1 MVSYQFRGVEAGE
14 QLGNLEYLIDGRVA
28 ADYAE
33 LVGGGSQYANLLT
46 DDCHSMTQDRFG
58 DIQLTAIWR
67 GFEFLRPPIHGRRIQ
82 VGGWLRD
89 VREKNGQTRLR
100 VATFAV
106 DEIGTEIL
114 RSEAIFAVG
123 RPDIQAGEVSDL
135 RCPPTGDCLESGFQS
150 DVGDDVDLGGWRS
163 PAGKGVFEY
172 QRLLDS
178 LASRPRCEGG
188 GNGFGQL
195 MAGWLEGQIG
205 DLWGDDFRWGGRLS
219 LAYRRP
225 IAPGDKFTASA
236 VVVESDRDRSGG
248 RHVRMVL
255 DVRNRRDETAV
266 TGIASASFPSPRLL

>member
-1 MVSYQFRGVEAGE
+1 MVSYRFRGVEAGE

-33 LVGGGSQYANLLT
+33 LVGGGSQYANLVA

-89 VREKNGQTRLR
+89 VREKDGQTRLR

-123 RPDIQAGEVSDL
+123 LRDIQQGEVNDL
-135 RCPPTGDCLESGFQS
+135 RCLCAGDCPELGFQS
-150 DVGDDVDLGGWRS
+150 DVGDAVDLGRWRS
-163 PAGKGVFEY
+163 PAGEVVFNC

-178 LASRPRCEGG
+178 LTGRPRCEGG

-205 DLWGDDFRWGGRLS
+205 NLWGDDFRWGGRLS

-236 VVVESDRDRSGG
+236 VVVESDRDRLGG

-255 DVRNRRDETAV
+255 DVRNRRGETAA